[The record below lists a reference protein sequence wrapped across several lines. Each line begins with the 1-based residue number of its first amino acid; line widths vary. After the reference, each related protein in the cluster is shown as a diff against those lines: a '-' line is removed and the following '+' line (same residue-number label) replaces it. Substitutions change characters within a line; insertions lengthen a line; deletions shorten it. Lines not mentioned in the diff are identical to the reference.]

1 MEDTDILRIRPTE
14 ITEISAQLDRLAGRV
29 ETLMETETPNLVVE
43 PGARD
48 EVSLRVAQTLNS
60 VHDAYTTSAHSGI
73 TEMREVAATLR
84 SQSADVTHLDEGF
97 TV

>member
-1 MEDTDILRIRPTE
+1 MEDPNVLRMRPTE
-14 ITEISAQLDRLAGRV
+14 VTEISAKLDALAGRV
-29 ETLMETETPNLVVE
+29 DTLMETETPNLVVE

-60 VHDAYTTSAHSGI
+60 VHDAYTTSARSGI

-84 SQSADVTHLDEGF
+84 SQAADVTHLDDGF